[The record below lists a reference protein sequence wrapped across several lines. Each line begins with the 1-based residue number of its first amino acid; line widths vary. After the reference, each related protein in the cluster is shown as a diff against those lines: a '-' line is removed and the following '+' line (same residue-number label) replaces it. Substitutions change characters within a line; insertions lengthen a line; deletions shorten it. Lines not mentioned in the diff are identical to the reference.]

1 MRRLALIVLLVLGLA
16 PVAHAANGEK
26 TVSANGR
33 TLTVA
38 PAYDLD
44 PAGQAI
50 KVTGRG
56 YDDGTEGRRA
66 QGIYLALCVDNGP
79 GKAPSPCIGG
89 VDMTGGAGSSVWISN
104 NPPDYGKD
112 LVKPYGPGGSFS
124 FTITVKRKDEFAD
137 CAILTCAVFTRSDHT
152 AGGDRTQDVGVPV
165 TWSGGGGPGPGDPG
179 GVTKHKLKTSVP
191 ANGLAGLAA
200 AEDIY
205 VSSARA
211 GAVSVINGGTNE
223 ISGTPIKLG
232 NTTSQLALRGK
243 VLYAVNRDA
252 IGGKPT
258 VSVVDTESR
267 TVLATVPVGLGPN
280 GVAVDQKRGTVF
292 VASGLGNSVTVIDA
306 QHQVVATVPVG
317 LEPDGVAVDSDS
329 GNAYVANAS
338 GNSVSVISAA
348 DHKVTATI
356 PIAGEPR
363 SLAIADGEV
372 HVAGRISGAV
382 STVDIKSGGVV
393 GQPVGVGVAPT
404 RITAHGGLLY
414 VSQAEIG
421 QVSVLADGKV
431 VERFDIGKPGPVV
444 VGRNGLVYVANTKDN
459 RVDVLTRSISPKIT
473 AQPKSQT
480 VEPGAATL
488 TATATGTPKPQ
499 SLWQHSIDGGVSWA
513 DLGAGTTS
521 GQDETVTST
530 LRLPAARDGHYR
542 VVFSNEAGQTASA
555 SAVLTV
561 RTPTTTTPQ
570 PTTTAPPTTT
580 TATTT
585 TTTTTTVETTTQ
597 QQEQPHQQAQQQ
609 RLANTGVDGVVP
621 LAVLG
626 GALLLLGGLL
636 LRPRAPR

>member
-38 PAYDLD
+38 PAHDLD

-56 YDDGTEGRRA
+56 YDDGTESRRA

-79 GKAPSPCIGG
+79 GKAPSPCVGG

-152 AGGDRTQDVGVPV
+152 ASGDRTQDVGVPV
-165 TWSGGGGPGPGDPG
+165 AWSGGGGGPGPGDPG

-200 AEDIY
+200 SDDIY
-205 VSSARA
+205 FSSARA
-211 GAVSVINGGTNE
+211 DAVSVISGGTNE
-223 ISGTPIKLG
+223 IIGTPIKLG

-243 VLYAVNRDA
+243 LLYAVNRDA

-292 VASGLGNSVTVIDA
+292 VTSGLGNSVTVIDA
-306 QHQVVATVPVG
+306 QHKVVATVPVG

-338 GNSVSVISAA
+338 GNSVSVIGAA
-348 DHKVTATI
+348 DNKVTATI

-363 SLAIADGEV
+363 SVAIADGKAY
-372 HVAGRISGAV
+372 VAGRISGAV
-382 STVDIKSGGVV
+382 STVDIKSGKVA
-393 GQPVGVGVAPT
+393 GQPIGVGVAPT

-421 QVSVLADGKV
+421 QVSVIADGKV
-431 VERFDIGKPGPVV
+431 VERVDIGKPGPVV

-459 RVDVLTRSISPKIT
+459 RVDVLTRSVSPKIT
-473 AQPKSQT
+473 AQPQSQT
-480 VEPGAATL
+480 VEPGTATL
-488 TATATGTPKPQ
+488 TATAIGTPKPQ
-499 SLWQHSIDGGVSWA
+499 SLWQHSIDGGESWA

-521 GQDETVTST
+521 GQGEAVTST
-530 LRLPAARDGHYR
+530 LRLPARNGHYR
-542 VVFSNEAGQTASA
+542 VAFSNEAGQTASA
-555 SAVLTV
+555 SAVLTI
-561 RTPTTTTPQ
+561 RTPTTTTPTTTTQ
-570 PTTTAPPTTT
+570 PTTTTVPTTVSST
-580 TATTT
+580 S
-585 TTTTTTVETTTQ
+585 VETTTQ
-597 QQEQPHQQAQQQ
+597 QQEEQPPQQVQQQ
-609 RLANTGVDGVVP
+609 RLANTGADGIVP
-621 LAVLG
+621 LTVLG
-626 GALLLLGGLL
+626 AALLLLGGLL
-636 LRPRAPR
+636 LRPRASR